1 MEGLK
6 AFGIGAG
13 AGALAGIIGPA
24 AFTAA
29 GGGAAGLG
37 GFVAG
42 AIGGAAGA
50 AASQTFLTVG
60 NHVAFGAALG
70 GTINGITALRNGNTF
85 LRGIDVT
92 PKVNPISINPAGL
105 AKTGNTEI
113 KTDVKLA
120 NTTQTSTAPTTQANT
135 ATVINKETG
144 FVDVS
149 KNTGFRYMGEGELK
163 AVQETA
169 FLRGGNPG
177 ETYFTKDVYNSASL
191 SQQRL
196 ALPTTPSLRVEF
208 EILNNPS
215 LQLNGSKVLPAFPM
229 PGKGSEFM
237 TMNRVKVRLINWQ
250 PLR

>member
-1 MEGLK
+1 MIEKG
-6 AFGIGAG
+6 
-13 AGALAGIIGPA
+13 
-24 AFTAA
+24 
-29 GGGAAGLG
+29 
-37 GFVAG
+37 V
-42 AIGGAAGA
+42 
-50 AASQTFLTVG
+50 
-60 NHVAFGAALG
+60 
-70 GTINGITALRNGNTF
+70 
-85 LRGIDVT
+85 DVT